1 MNLQLKQWIDGTI
14 GRGLAAINVVL
25 VRGVGLILKRDHSLK
40 EAPDNILVIKMLGL
54 GSILMAMD
62 SLRFMPK
69 GSYFVSISLSFSS

>member
-40 EAPDNILVIKMLGL
+40 EAPDNILVIKMLG
-54 GSILMAMD
+54 
-62 SLRFMPK
+62 
-69 GSYFVSISLSFSS
+69 